1 MTERAFC
8 PALIKFRIHK
18 MTEKTSFFGHLQVFA
33 GGQMLVA

>member
-8 PALIKFRIHK
+8 PVIIKSHIHK
-18 MTEKTSFFGHLQVFA
+18 MTEKAGFLGYLQVFA